1 MAERAIRVGLLGLGT
16 VGGGVARLLLEKRAE
31 LADRLGAPLE
41 LARAVDLRAEPAAE
55 LELPEGVYAPDPA
68 AVIDDPD
75 IDIVVELIGG
85 LEPARSLVLAALEAG
100 KAVATANKALLAHHG
115 REIFAAARRRG
126 VGVAFEASVGGGI
139 PLIRSLREGLA
150 ANRVEQVLGILNGT
164 CNYILT
170 RMTAEG
176 AAFAQVL
183 AEAQAAGYAEA
194 DPSFDVDG
202 VDTAHKLAIVAA
214 LVTGRQPEVDDIPV
228 EGIRDIDSLDIQLAG
243 EFGYKVKL
251 LALLRNHGERVEAR
265 VHPALVP
272 EGHVLSSVDGVFNAL
287 HLTGDWVGDV
297 LLYGLGAGRR
307 PTASAVV
314 GDVLE
319 LARDLRHGAGGR
331 VPPLG
336 VARGG
341 GGRLELMPLAEA
353 RCRYYC
359 RFTAKDQPGVLAAIS
374 RILADHA
381 ISIQAVIQKGRREG
395 ADVPIVMLTHTAREA
410 EMRGALEQIDRLPVI
425 SRPTVLLR
433 RA

>member
-1 MAERAIRVGLLGLGT
+1 M
-16 VGGGVARLLLEKRAE
+16 
-31 LADRLGAPLE
+31 
-41 LARAVDLRAEPAAE
+41 
-55 LELPEGVYAPDPA
+55 
-68 AVIDDPD
+68 
-75 IDIVVELIGG
+75 
-85 LEPARSLVLAALEAG
+85 
-100 KAVATANKALLAHHG
+100 
-115 REIFAAARRRG
+115 
-126 VGVAFEASVGGGI
+126 
-139 PLIRSLREGLA
+139 
-150 ANRVEQVLGILNGT
+150 
-164 CNYILT
+164 
-170 RMTAEG
+170 
-176 AAFAQVL
+176 
-183 AEAQAAGYAEA
+183 
-194 DPSFDVDG
+194 
-202 VDTAHKLAIVAA
+202 
-214 LVTGRQPEVDDIPV
+214 DDIPV
-228 EGIRDIDSLDIQLAG
+228 EGIRDIDPLDIQLAG

-251 LALLRNHGERVEAR
+251 LALLRNHGEKVEAR

-319 LARDLRHGAGGR
+319 LARDLLHGAGGR

-410 EMRGALEQIDRLPVI
+410 EMRSALEQIDRLPVI